1 LRIAKPPGATLADQM
16 LDGLCNGPWLPI
28 TDADRVHLADIFN
41 RAFAEA
47 RAFVAAIEQQPLQK
61 LIANGKAQAS

>member
-1 LRIAKPPGATLADQM
+1 M

-47 RAFVAAIEQQPLQK
+47 RAFVAAIEHRPLQK